1 MLTMKLIP
9 ELFGVEIRPQGQS
22 RKRVQLEPVKLH
34 SAKTRE
40 IAPIPQ
46 QDLEIVQRLQQMPS
60 YAKQQ
65 ER

>member
-22 RKRVQLEPVKLH
+22 QKPVQLEPVKLH
-34 SAKTRE
+34 SAKTGE

-65 ER
+65 EI